1 MPAVY
6 KDLPLEFLPHP
17 VSGDVRPITDEIA
30 IKRSIRNLLLT
41 RPGEKPFNPS
51 FGSTISS
58 SLFENMSGMDFAAM
72 EDIIHGA
79 ITKYEPR
86 VRVTTVSVTQQD
98 TNGVNID
105 VEYQVINS
113 SKIEAFTTT
122 ITRVG

>member
-1 MPAVY
+1 MH
-6 KDLPLEFLPHP
+6 LPLEFLPHP